1 MLLKWTKTELLNTT
15 DSTVMFDE
23 YLTFERESF
32 KDIKRLI
39 GLEDVHVSGEGYYD
53 PHTDLFDVDMQV
65 DGIMITNCAITN
77 EEIDVPFDF
86 DSHVIFSFT
95 DSDDLDLIV
104 VENDIIELIPVIF
117 RLIKLE
123 VPLKAV
129 SSGNIEYPKGEGW
142 RIISEEDI
150 LELKKQEIDPR
161 LAKLKEFKFN
171 DDK

>member
-1 MLLKWTKTELLNTT
+1 
-15 DSTVMFDE
+15 
-23 YLTFERESF
+23 
-32 KDIKRLI
+32 
-39 GLEDVHVSGEGYYD
+39 
-53 PHTDLFDVDMQV
+53 MQV